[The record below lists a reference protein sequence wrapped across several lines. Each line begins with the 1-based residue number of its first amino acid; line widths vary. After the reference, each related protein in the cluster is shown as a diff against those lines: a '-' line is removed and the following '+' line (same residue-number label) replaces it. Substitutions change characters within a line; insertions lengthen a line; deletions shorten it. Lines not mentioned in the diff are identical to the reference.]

1 MGILEQINADIK
13 SLNDKMFLMQT
24 EIVEKLSTFS
34 NNAPA
39 KNEFIIEYEDN
50 DILNV
55 SVVAYIL
62 GMKKKDLLVEI
73 KKGNIQPTSDTK
85 KIFTAK
91 EVLRYK
97 NEKNAPIY
105 NFKKTQ
111 RKANVVYN
119 KNDIEELIKMQKDI
133 A

>member
-13 SLNDKMFLMQT
+13 SLNDKMFLMQK
-24 EIVEKLSTFS
+24 EIAEKLSTLS
-34 NNAPA
+34 NNAPS
-39 KNEFIIEYEDN
+39 KNEFTIKYKDN

-62 GMKKKDLLVEI
+62 GIKKKDVLAEI
-73 KKGNIQPTSDTK
+73 SKGNIQPTSDTK

-91 EVLRYK
+91 EVFRYK
-97 NEKNAPIY
+97 NAKDNPMYTLKNIQS
-105 NFKKTQ
+105 K
-111 RKANVVYN
+111 VDVGYN

-133 A
+133 V